1 VVSLTSRIALPALV
15 ALLTLTLTSPALA
28 DAPAASDEVA
38 LEVVAVSLPPAAA
51 FDSTAALAP
60 APLMTDLET
69 ALLARVNADRAAMGI
84 APLASDPELLDL
96 ARARAAAQVG
106 LPSLS
111 HYDVAG
117 KLAVQ
122 VLLNGGGFRYTL
134 AGENLARLKPE
145 DSDAVDQATNEA
157 ESALLNSPLHRKNI
171 LEPRFTKLA
180 IGAVR
185 GPDGKLVYAQI
196 FRAA

>member
-1 VVSLTSRIALPALV
+1 MVSLTSRIALPALA

-38 LEVVAVSLPPAAA
+38 LEVVAVSLPPVAA
-51 FDSTAALAP
+51 FDSTASLAP
-60 APLMTDLET
+60 APLMADLET

-96 ARARAAAQVG
+96 AR
-106 LPSLS
+106 
-111 HYDVAG
+111 
-117 KLAVQ
+117 
-122 VLLNGGGFRYTL
+122 
-134 AGENLARLKPE
+134 LKPE
-145 DSDAVDQATNEA
+145 DSAAVDQATNEA